1 MWKGTILPCRQL
13 APSKSEV
20 DRDALCFTNGTDG
33 AVKESALLLE
43 HLALGAQSSGQF
55 RRIPFKQLPYL
66 FQWNSEKSQ
75 RDDLL
80 QALQVPRAI

>member
-1 MWKGTILPCRQL
+1 M
-13 APSKSEV
+13 
-20 DRDALCFTNGTDG
+20 
-33 AVKESALLLE
+33 LE

>member
-33 AVKESALLLE
+33 AVKEFALWLE
-43 HLALGAQSSGQF
+43 RLASGAQGSGQF
-55 RRIPFKQLPYL
+55 GLVPFEQLPYL
-66 FQWNSEKSQ
+66 FQLHWSSLA
-75 RDDLL
+75 RHLT
-80 QALQVPRAI
+80 RYGS